1 MASMRAILLDD
12 ARAPLRAGEVPT
24 PEPDEG
30 RVRVRVAACGV
41 CRTDV
46 HIADGEPHRRPL
58 VLGHQV
64 VGVIDAVGPRV
75 ADRAVG
81 QRVGV
86 PWLGWTCGRCRYCTS
101 GRENLCP
108 NARFTGYDLDGGYAE
123 ATVADARFCLPLA
136 SALSDQQVAPLL
148 CGGLIGWRCLSMT
161 GDAERLGVFGF
172 GSAAHIL
179 TQVARFQGRRVFAF
193 TRPGDAETQRFARSV
208 GAEWAGGTD
217 QRPPEEL
224 DAAIVFASAGELVPL
239 ALADVAPGGTVVCG
253 EIAMTDI
260 PSFPYE
266 LLWRERTIR
275 SVANLTRRDGEEFL
289 RIAAEVPVKTT
300 VETIPLER
308 ASDALD
314 RLRAGHVEGSLV
326 LVP

>member
-1 MASMRAILLDD
+1 MRAILLDD
-12 ARAPLRAGEVPT
+12 ARAPLRAADVPM

-30 RVRVRVAACGV
+30 HVRVRVTACGV
-41 CRTDV
+41 CRTDL
-46 HIADGEPHRRPL
+46 HIADGDLEPHRRPL

-64 VGVIDAVGPRV
+64 IGVIEAVGPSV
-75 ADRAVG
+75 TDRSVG
-81 QRVGV
+81 ERVGV

-123 ATVADARFCLPLA
+123 ALVADARFCLPLA
-136 SALSDQQVAPLL
+136 SALSDQQAAPLL

-161 GDAERLGVFGF
+161 GDAERLGIFGF

-193 TRPGDAETQRFARSV
+193 TRPGDADAQRFARSV

-217 QRPPEEL
+217 EHPPEEL

-239 ALADVAPGGTVVCG
+239 ALAAVAPGGTVVCG
-253 EIAMTDI
+253 EIAMSDI
-260 PSFPYE
+260 PSFPYA
-266 LLWRERTIR
+266 LLWGERTIR

-300 VETIPLER
+300 VETIPL
-308 ASDALD
+308 ASASEALD
-314 RLRAGHVEGSLV
+314 RLRAGRVEGSLV